1 MKLNLVMIVK
11 NEERTLEKC
20 LRAAKPLV
28 DHMIIADTGSDDA
41 TREIASRMGAQ
52 VLEFPWIG
60 DFSAARNFALS
71 HSDADWNLV
80 LDGDEILRPCSREEI
95 ESLVRKHGQRW
106 MGGILQYNSYREGE
120 EIRVSVDAIP
130 RMLPRGIRY
139 KGIIREQPDTSWPCF
154 PLPLAVDHDGYLY
167 TDKGERNLPYLERMV
182 KESPGDGYCR
192 FQLAYTLRN
201 LKRTQESLVHFREFY
216 RLSSPGLEYRRQ
228 GIVLYLYTLM
238 DAGDSD
244 SLREALA
251 VAQKEEKELA
261 QLSDF
266 MFVCGLFYMKLVLS
280 DVQRYLGYLP
290 KIRECYL
297 RCLEIGEQ
305 PWSRGV
311 VGTGSFLANYNLG
324 VWYEVSGQIE
334 QAIRCYQAAA
344 EEGYEPA
351 LRRMESLGK
360 KV

>member
-80 LDGDEILRPCSREEI
+80 LDGDEILRPCSRDEI
-95 ESLVRKHGQRW
+95 ERNIQKHEEQW
-106 MGGILQYNSYREGE
+106 IGGVLLYNSYQDGE
-120 EIRVSVDAIP
+120 EIRVSTDVLP
-130 RMLPRGIRY
+130 RLLPRGVCYR
-139 KGIIREQPDTSWPCF
+139 GIIHEQPDTSYPCF
-154 PLPLAVDHDGYLY
+154 LLPLAIDHDGYLY
-167 TDKGERNLPYLERMV
+167 VDKGERNLPYLERMV
-182 KESPGDGYCR
+182 KENPGDGYCR

-201 LKRTQESLVHFREFY
+201 LKKTQESLVHFREFY
-216 RLSSPGLEYRRQ
+216 RISPRGAEYRRQ
-228 GIVLYLYTLM
+228 GIVLFLYTLM
-238 DAGDSD
+238 DAGDGRA
-244 SLREALA
+244 LLEALE
-251 VAQKEEKELA
+251 VIQKEEKELA
-261 QLSDF
+261 RLSDF

-280 DVQRYLGYLP
+280 DVHRYLKYLP
-290 KIRECYL
+290 KIQECYL

-324 VWYEVSGQIE
+324 VWYEVSGEIE

-351 LRRMESLGK
+351 LRRMEGLGK

>member
-1 MKLNLVMIVK
+1 M
-11 NEERTLEKC
+11 
-20 LRAAKPLV
+20 
-28 DHMIIADTGSDDA
+28 
-41 TREIASRMGAQ
+41 
-52 VLEFPWIG
+52 
-60 DFSAARNFALS
+60 
-71 HSDADWNLV
+71 
-80 LDGDEILRPCSREEI
+80 
-95 ESLVRKHGQRW
+95 
-106 MGGILQYNSYREGE
+106 
-120 EIRVSVDAIP
+120 
-130 RMLPRGIRY
+130 
-139 KGIIREQPDTSWPCF
+139 
-154 PLPLAVDHDGYLY
+154 
-167 TDKGERNLPYLERMV
+167 
-182 KESPGDGYCR
+182 
-192 FQLAYTLRN
+192 
-201 LKRTQESLVHFREFY
+201 
-216 RLSSPGLEYRRQ
+216 
-228 GIVLYLYTLM
+228 YLYTLM

>member
-80 LDGDEILRPCSREEI
+80 LDGDEILRPCSRDEI

-139 KGIIREQPDTSWPCF
+139 KGIIHEQPRS
-154 PLPLAVDHDGYLY
+154 
-167 TDKGERNLPYLERMV
+167 
-182 KESPGDGYCR
+182 ES
-192 FQLAYTLRN
+192 
-201 LKRTQESLVHFREFY
+201 
-216 RLSSPGLEYRRQ
+216 
-228 GIVLYLYTLM
+228 
-238 DAGDSD
+238 
-244 SLREALA
+244 
-251 VAQKEEKELA
+251 
-261 QLSDF
+261 
-266 MFVCGLFYMKLVLS
+266 
-280 DVQRYLGYLP
+280 
-290 KIRECYL
+290 
-297 RCLEIGEQ
+297 
-305 PWSRGV
+305 V
-311 VGTGSFLANYNLG
+311 V
-324 VWYEVSGQIE
+324 
-334 QAIRCYQAAA
+334 
-344 EEGYEPA
+344 
-351 LRRMESLGK
+351 
-360 KV
+360 

>member
-1 MKLNLVMIVK
+1 M
-11 NEERTLEKC
+11 
-20 LRAAKPLV
+20 
-28 DHMIIADTGSDDA
+28 
-41 TREIASRMGAQ
+41 
-52 VLEFPWIG
+52 
-60 DFSAARNFALS
+60 
-71 HSDADWNLV
+71 
-80 LDGDEILRPCSREEI
+80 
-95 ESLVRKHGQRW
+95 
-106 MGGILQYNSYREGE
+106 
-120 EIRVSVDAIP
+120 DAIP

-139 KGIIREQPDTSWPCF
+139 KGIIHEQPDTSWPCF